1 MSEKIYGLMAEFNTP
16 GDLLRAAEK
25 VRDAGYSK
33 WDVFT
38 PFPIH
43 GMDKVMNLKNS
54 LVGWVALGG
63 GAFMFI
69 QIVGLIWFANAFD

>member
-43 GMDKVMNLKNS
+43 EIGRAHV
-54 LVGWVALGG
+54 
-63 GAFMFI
+63 
-69 QIVGLIWFANAFD
+69 